1 MLDLIMCKF
10 TRNHQRPNE
19 WQFWI
24 NRIRFYVLHIC
35 DMTSNRKIYHQFCTV
50 CNRIDQIIY
59 IWIEC
64 RENWQ
69 FVNWMNCYQ
78 ICKENRT
85 RNRIGTSEKY
95 SNRMKRAAIALS
107 RLHVQCITIKSNR
120 MRRKYRL
127 SWVWI
132 ICCKS
137 KPGLRDNYDR
147 FDYYLSLHINWFGF
161 CNGHWALWN
170 P

>member
-1 MLDLIMCKF
+1 MYCISAIWRQTAKY
-10 TRNHQRPNE
+10 N
-19 WQFWI
+19 
-24 NRIRFYVLHIC
+24 
-35 DMTSNRKIYHQFCTV
+35 QFCTV

-59 IWIEC
+59 LNLKSRIDNSSIEWISIK
-64 RENWQ
+64 
-69 FVNWMNCYQ
+69 FA
-78 ICKENRT
+78 KKKKLENRM

-107 RLHVQCITIKSNR
+107 RLHVQCITMKSNR
-120 MRRKYRL
+120 MRRKYGL
-127 SWVWI
+127 SWFRI

-137 KPGLRDNYDR
+137 EPGLRDNYDR